1 MLDTKDTNLIT
12 INKAAQ
18 FLGIKIEV
26 IQYQID
32 AGKIEPT
39 DGMVHESICEKISK
53 QQSAY
58 IGIKAFLKNHDSDR
72 FISKY
77 AKNRNKYIDFLEE
90 NAYFGIEIV
99 EPEEILFELPE
110 REDFYITK

>member
-1 MLDTKDTNLIT
+1 MSQGKFQFVGILLVLRFEKSRYFKKKEIHMLDTKDTNLIT

-39 DGMVHESICEKISK
+39 DGMVHESI
-53 QQSAY
+53 
-58 IGIKAFLKNHDSDR
+58 DR
-72 FISKY
+72 KSTRL
-77 AKNRNKYIDFLEE
+77 NSSH
-90 NAYFGIEIV
+90 
-99 EPEEILFELPE
+99 
-110 REDFYITK
+110 